1 MLEKRIKEIEE
12 KQERIGEWSERTIQL
27 EKKEESKER
36 EREKRRNNITLSGGD
51 MLRRDSPKETVEEV
65 VNQMLGTKAEVEEAY
80 WIKKK
85 QRESIVVAKLGNW
98 EQKREVMTKKNKL
111 KDKQLC
117 IDNDLM
123 VNDRQEIESEDLK
136 NGMTERKME
145 VQEKV

>member
-1 MLEKRIKEIEE
+1 
-12 KQERIGEWSERTIQL
+12 
-27 EKKEESKER
+27 
-36 EREKRRNNITLSGGD
+36 

-85 QRESIVVAKLGNW
+85 QGESIVVAKLGNW

-111 KDKQLC
+111 KDKQLY

-145 VQEKV
+145 VQEKVWRIITVYSKEMKETKKTIEEVVEGGSAERLII